1 MIRSL
6 WIGSTGMRAQELNVD
21 VIANNLANVN
31 TTGFKK
37 GRADFQDLL
46 YQVLRAPGSPSSVD
60 TMIPT
65 GVQLGAGVR
74 PAAVQKVFLQ
84 GDLRNT
90 ENPFDMAVE
99 GDGFFQIL
107 LPNGLIAYSRAG
119 DFKLDRDGRFVT
131 SDGYPLD
138 PQIAIPDD
146 TTSVTV
152 GTDGTVS
159 VQVAGQPAPQ
169 EIGNVEL
176 VKFLNPAGLQ
186 AIGRN
191 LFLETDASGAPIPGI
206 PGEQGLGTIA
216 QGYLETSNVSVVEE
230 MVNMITAQRAYE
242 INSQSVRTSDEML
255 QLANNLKR

>member
-1 MIRSL
+1 MMRAL

-31 TTGFKK
+31 TSGYKK

-46 YQVLRAPGSPSSVD
+46 YQIIRAPGAPSSVD

-65 GVQLGAGVR
+65 GIQLGAGVR
-74 PAAVQKVFLQ
+74 TAAVQKIFTQ
-84 GDLRNT
+84 GAIKNT
-90 ENPFDMAVE
+90 EAPFDLAIE

-107 LPNGLIAYSRAG
+107 LPNGLIAYTRSG
-119 DFKLDRDGRFVT
+119 DLKIDRDGRIVT
-131 SDGYPLD
+131 SDGFPID
-138 PQIAIPDD
+138 PQVNIPDD

-169 EIGNVEL
+169 EIGNIEL

-186 AIGRN
+186 AIGRS

-206 PGEQGLGTIA
+206 PGEQGIGTIA

-242 INSQSVRTSDEML
+242 INSKSVQTSDEML
-255 QLANNLKR
+255 QIANNVKR

>member
-1 MIRSL
+1 
-6 WIGSTGMRAQELNVD
+6 
-21 VIANNLANVN
+21 
-31 TTGFKK
+31 
-37 GRADFQDLL
+37 
-46 YQVLRAPGSPSSVD
+46 
-60 TMIPT
+60 MIPT
-65 GVQLGAGVR
+65 GIQLGAGVR
-74 PAAVQKVFLQ
+74 PAAVQKIFLQ

-90 ENPFDMAVE
+90 ENPFDVAVE
-99 GDGFFQIL
+99 GDGFFQVL
-107 LPNGLIAYSRAG
+107 LPNGLIAYTRSG

-131 SDGYPLD
+131 SDGFPLD
-138 PQIAIPDD
+138 PQVTVPDD
-146 TTSVTV
+146 TTAVTV

-159 VQVAGQPAPQ
+159 VQVAGQSASQ
-169 EIGNVEL
+169 EIGNLEL

-191 LFLETDASGAPIPGI
+191 LFLETDASGAAIPGI

-242 INSQSVRTSDEML
+242 INSQSVKTSDEML

>member
-138 PQIAIPDD
+138 PQITVPDD

>member
-1 MIRSL
+1 
-6 WIGSTGMRAQELNVD
+6 
-21 VIANNLANVN
+21 
-31 TTGFKK
+31 
-37 GRADFQDLL
+37 
-46 YQVLRAPGSPSSVD
+46 
-60 TMIPT
+60 MIPT
-65 GVQLGAGVR
+65 GIQLGAGVR
-74 PAAVQKVFLQ
+74 PAAVQKIFLQ

-90 ENPFDMAVE
+90 ENPFDVAIE
-99 GDGFFQIL
+99 GDGFFQVL
-107 LPNGLIAYSRAG
+107 LPNGLIAYTRAG

-131 SDGYPLD
+131 SDGFPLD
-138 PQIAIPDD
+138 PQVTVPDD
-146 TTSVTV
+146 TTAVTV

-159 VQVAGQPAPQ
+159 VQVAGQSASQ
-169 EIGNVEL
+169 EIGNLEL

-191 LFLETDASGAPIPGI
+191 LFLETDASGAAIPGI

-242 INSQSVRTSDEML
+242 INSQSVKTADEML

>member
-1 MIRSL
+1 MMRSL

-46 YQVLRAPGSPSSVD
+46 YQILRSPGAPSSVD

-65 GVQLGAGVR
+65 GIQLGAGVR
-74 PAAVQKVFLQ
+74 PAAVQKIFLQ
-84 GDLRNT
+84 GDIRNT
-90 ENPFDMAVE
+90 ENPFDVAIE
-99 GDGFFQIL
+99 GDGFFQVL
-107 LPNGLIAYSRAG
+107 LPNGLIAYTRSG

-131 SDGYPLD
+131 SDGFPLD
-138 PQIAIPDD
+138 PQVTVPDD
-146 TTSVTV
+146 TTAVTV

-159 VQVAGQPAPQ
+159 VQVAGQSASQ
-169 EIGNVEL
+169 EIGNLEL

-186 AIGRN
+186 AISRN
-191 LFLETDASGAPIPGI
+191 LFLETDASGAAIPGI

-216 QGYLETSNVSVVEE
+216 QGFLETSNVSVVEE
-230 MVNMITAQRAYE
+230 MVSMITAQRAYE
-242 INSQSVRTSDEML
+242 INSQSVKTSDEML

>member
-1 MIRSL
+1 
-6 WIGSTGMRAQELNVD
+6 MRAQELNVD

-65 GVQLGAGVR
+65 GIQLGAGVR

-90 ENPFDMAVE
+90 ENPFDMAIE

-107 LPNGLIAYSRAG
+107 LPNGLIAYTRAG

-131 SDGYPLD
+131 SDGFPLD
-138 PQIAIPDD
+138 PQITVPDD

-159 VQVAGQPAPQ
+159 VQVAGQPIPQ
-169 EIGNVEL
+169 EIGNIEL

-206 PGEQGLGTIA
+206 PGEQGLGTTA

>member
-1 MIRSL
+1 
-6 WIGSTGMRAQELNVD
+6 
-21 VIANNLANVN
+21 
-31 TTGFKK
+31 
-37 GRADFQDLL
+37 
-46 YQVLRAPGSPSSVD
+46 
-60 TMIPT
+60 MIPT
-65 GVQLGAGVR
+65 GIQLGAGVR
-74 PAAVQKVFLQ
+74 PAAVQKIFLQ

-90 ENPFDMAVE
+90 ENPFDVAVE
-99 GDGFFQIL
+99 GDGFFQVL
-107 LPNGLIAYSRAG
+107 LPNGLIAYTRAG

-131 SDGYPLD
+131 SDGFPLD
-138 PQIAIPDD
+138 PQVTVPDD
-146 TTSVTV
+146 TTAVTV

-159 VQVAGQPAPQ
+159 VQVAGQSASQ
-169 EIGNVEL
+169 EIGNLEL

-191 LFLETDASGAPIPGI
+191 LFLETDASGAAIPGI

-242 INSQSVRTSDEML
+242 INSQSVKTSDEML